1 VIRDRLEID
10 SLSYLEENR
19 RKGKNPVP
27 ENLSKY
33 MNSAQLHTYHLMQK
47 FGWDIKFI
55 RRPLFQDPVCVLT
68 DPEKTTLAVVEEDG
82 FLNRQPDIPLRSFE
96 NPSKY

>member
-1 VIRDRLEID
+1 M
-10 SLSYLEENR
+10 SYLEENR
-19 RKGKNPVP
+19 RKGTNPVP
-27 ENLSKY
+27 EILSKY

-68 DPEKTTLAVVEEDG
+68 DPEKSILAVVEEDG
-82 FLNRQPDIPLRSFE
+82 FLNRQPNIPLRSSE
-96 NPSKY
+96 NPSKN